1 MSPAPGV
8 SDDESG
14 PPPASPPLPGVPP
27 DLVEHI
33 AETHGAPLP
42 GVPAE
47 VGDHV
52 LGTHSPLLPGV
63 SFGSGH
69 EASAVPV
76 AEAGEPVASS
86 GPADTGRRAHADD
99 RLDTDDRLAD
109 DDRSATVDGP
119 AAEPGAAAG
128 GSDTPDTSRDV
139 PRHRRPDDDSNTHQ

>member
-27 DLVEHI
+27 DIVEHI
-33 AETHGAPLP
+33 AGTHGAPLP

-52 LGTHSPLLPGV
+52 VGTHSPLLPGV
-63 SFGSGH
+63 SFDPGQ

-76 AEAGEPVASS
+76 AEA
-86 GPADTGRRAHADD
+86 DD
-99 RLDTDDRLAD
+99 RLD

-128 GSDTPDTSRDV
+128 ASDTPRDV

>member
-27 DLVEHI
+27 DIVEHI

-63 SFGSGH
+63 SFDPGQ

-76 AEAGEPVASS
+76 AEAG
-86 GPADTGRRAHADD
+86 D
-99 RLDTDDRLAD
+99 RLDD

>member
-27 DLVEHI
+27 DIVEHI
-33 AETHGAPLP
+33 ADTHGAPLP

-52 LGTHSPLLPGV
+52 MGTHSPLLPGV
-63 SFGSGH
+63 SFDPGH
-69 EASAVPV
+69 EPSAVPV

-86 GPADTGRRAHADD
+86 GPDDTVRRAHADD
-99 RLDTDDRLAD
+99 RLDSDDRLDD

-119 AAEPGAAAG
+119 AVELGTP
-128 GSDTPDTSRDV
+128 PDTSDTARNV
-139 PRHRRPDDDSNTHQ
+139 PRRRRPDDDSNTHQ